1 MDILSPDEP
10 ETWIKREYFS
20 LSGKPLTD
28 IYMDFA
34 VTEQLKHGDMS
45 PGNVDNR
52 WWVEEGIPLTKSRLT
67 PPC

>member
-10 ETWIKREYFS
+10 EAWIKREYFS

-28 IYMDFA
+28 TYMDFA
-34 VTEQLKHGDMS
+34 VTEQFKHGDMS
-45 PGNVDNR
+45 PGGVDNR
-52 WWVEEGIPLTKSRLT
+52 WWMEEGIPLTKSRLT